1 MWNAVRFT
9 VATTLCST
17 ALGINTRSQQEQQS
31 LAFPTNSTTITS
43 NVANV
48 TSGAIESTMDILL
61 RFQDQ
66 ITNERNADLIDEHQR
81 ETECNNSRADSLQTI
96 AQAQQAVGELVDA
109 NDYATVTK
117 SINGDRR
124 AAAQGCR

>member
-17 ALGINTRSQQEQQS
+17 ALGIDTRSQQEQQS

-61 RFQDQ
+61 RFL
-66 ITNERNADLIDEHQR
+66 R
-81 ETECNNSRADSLQTI
+81 
-96 AQAQQAVGELVDA
+96 
-109 NDYATVTK
+109 
-117 SINGDRR
+117 INGLSLSKMTKNLLLTSLL
-124 AAAQGCR
+124 CL